1 MQYLEQCYATRAR
14 YYNNCYW
21 NHNYWYYCLIVLY
34 CPENHGWLLNEGKF
48 SLNWFEG
55 EMSPASLEDIVV
67 TEIEEDEE
75 EVHHESAS
83 DDSDEADF
91 DFD

>member
-1 MQYLEQCYATRAR
+1 M
-14 YYNNCYW
+14 
-21 NHNYWYYCLIVLY
+21 
-34 CPENHGWLLNEGKF
+34 NEGKF
-48 SLNWFEG
+48 SLNLFEG

>member
-1 MQYLEQCYATRAR
+1 
-14 YYNNCYW
+14 
-21 NHNYWYYCLIVLY
+21 
-34 CPENHGWLLNEGKF
+34 
-48 SLNWFEG
+48 
-55 EMSPASLEDIVV
+55 MSPASLEDIVV